1 MAGGHPQTEVSQA
14 QGRRFYS
21 SLAKEGISNSGQ
33 VPGTSH
39 WALQLGP
46 ARLWGLQPSLTPV
59 TSAMDSKQLQA
70 GFHKAVCFCILQPS
84 AELLVPTHLL
94 VDFLTFPKLWLG
106 LVGLTQT
113 PGGAAGVLQDL
124 LLAIGS
130 PEARMLFPWTWK
142 AKRALYVPCSS
153 SAGTRGPQ
161 ASVLRPHTHRQYLVY
176 KPFFR
181 QKEFFT
187 DSRRLL
193 SSRAGKLLSSKLSIS
208 PWPRAPDLVLPPKD
222 GVVGRIGTH
231 QTTWPFLSSS
241 ILSLSLDAPFSCLL
255 ASRPRLEP
263 EVGWRNS

>member
-1 MAGGHPQTEVSQA
+1 M
-14 QGRRFYS
+14 
-21 SLAKEGISNSGQ
+21 
-33 VPGTSH
+33 
-39 WALQLGP
+39 
-46 ARLWGLQPSLTPV
+46 
-59 TSAMDSKQLQA
+59 
-70 GFHKAVCFCILQPS
+70 
-84 AELLVPTHLL
+84 
-94 VDFLTFPKLWLG
+94 DFLTFPKLWLG

-113 PGGAAGVLQDL
+113 PGGAAGVLHDL

-161 ASVLRPHTHRQYLVY
+161 ASVLCTPRPPHRQYLVY
-176 KPFFR
+176 KPFFL

-241 ILSLSLDAPFSCLL
+241 TLSLSLDAPFSCLL
-255 ASRPRLEP
+255 ASRPRLEL
-263 EVGWRNS
+263 EVEWRNSWLFYLRRCITRKETYPSPPMGRRPSRVKSAIRGCRLAHLSLSSWSTSCSDLG